1 MGTRESGAFLFGIY
15 ELYKDIALSTRR
27 KPCREH
33 EITEILSIFY
43 EKFLIKLRILLEN
56 ERKRSRDMKKRVL
69 KVLAVTI
76 IAICSFLLVA
86 CNSENYKSGGL
97 KKTTAVAPIV
107 YDVSEKESAVEKAAT
122 VDLSALSKE
131 VNADGATVLSNDV
144 TTITSA
150 GSYILTGAYAGIT
163 VSVGNGETAHLFL
176 NNATISGGA
185 GIAISNTNKKST
197 LIITA
202 CENTENEVASKGDDV
217 NAIHVKG
224 TLKINGT
231 GTIKVSAKK
240 NGIKVSKGLSIAD
253 STINLTAG
261 NHALS
266 ARFIEAENAKINV
279 LSAGKDALNAECDD
293 ETQEFTLDEGYVS
306 LKSSKVF
313 ASVSGDGI
321 QADTFVYITGGS
333 VDIKTAATFV
343 SYSAESM
350 ATYDLSE
357 DDFRYTKSGDT
368 YKKIDDVASNGA
380 RYAMIQSAKGIKCGE
395 IKYEIDGTEY
405 AVTKNSN
412 YFIVIDGARV
422 KINSSDD
429 AIHTNSGNVLIKGG
443 TLDLTTLDDGIH
455 ADELVKIDGGEITV
469 NGSYEG
475 IEGAYV
481 EIGGGTIYIT
491 ASDDGINAASD
502 DESVNEH
509 IIISGGTITVDAS
522 GDGLDSN
529 GTIYV
534 SGGTLIVYGPTTG
547 ADTGLDADGGI
558 LIDGGNVFVASSKE
572 MLEIPASNSKS
583 NVLVYGVNTVAA
595 GSEII
600 LTNADGGEMV
610 RITLKKQAQAI
621 ILSTPELATNGTYS
635 LYADENL
642 LASFSV
648 TETITAI
655 GVQSNGG
662 RGGQPAQPGGAQPGG
677 QGGNPPAPRN

>member
-1 MGTRESGAFLFGIY
+1 ML
-15 ELYKDIALSTRR
+15 K
-27 KPCREH
+27 
-33 EITEILSIFY
+33 
-43 EKFLIKLRILLEN
+43 N
-56 ERKRSRDMKKRVL
+56 ERKWSRDMKKTIL
-69 KVLAVTI
+69 KVLVVTI

-122 VDLSALSKE
+122 VDLSALSND

-163 VSVGNGETAHLFL
+163 VSVGDGETVHLFL
-176 NNATISGGA
+176 NNATISEGA

-202 CENTENEVASKGDDV
+202 CENTENEVASKGDGA

-231 GTIKVSAKK
+231 GTINVSAKK

-266 ARFIEAENAKINV
+266 ARFIETENAKINV

-293 ETQEFTLDEGYVS
+293 KTQEFTLDEGYVS
-306 LKSSKVF
+306 LKSSEVF

-333 VDIKTAATFV
+333 VDIKTLATFV

-350 ATYDLSE
+350 ATYNLTE
-357 DDFRYTKSGDT
+357 DDFRYIKSGDT
-368 YKKIDDVASNGA
+368 YKKIDDVATKGA

-583 NVLVYGVNTVAA
+583 NVLVYGANTVPA

-655 GVQSNGG
+655 GVRSNG
-662 RGGQPAQPGGAQPGG
+662 R

>member
-1 MGTRESGAFLFGIY
+1 
-15 ELYKDIALSTRR
+15 
-27 KPCREH
+27 
-33 EITEILSIFY
+33 
-43 EKFLIKLRILLEN
+43 
-56 ERKRSRDMKKRVL
+56 MKKRIL

-76 IAICSFLLVA
+76 IAICSFSLVA
-86 CNSENYKSGGL
+86 CNSENDKSGGL

-107 YDVSEKESAVEKAAT
+107 YDVSEKESAVENAAT
-122 VDLSALSKE
+122 VDLSALSE
-131 VNADGATVLSNDV
+131 DVNADGAIALSNDV
-144 TTITSA
+144 TTITTA

-163 VSVGNGETAHLFL
+163 VSVGNGETVHLFL
-176 NNATISGGA
+176 NDATISGGA

-202 CENTENEVASKGDDV
+202 CENTENEVASAADDV

-306 LKSSKVF
+306 LKNSKVF

-333 VDIKTAATFV
+333 VDIKTSAMFV
-343 SYSAESM
+343 SYSEESM
-350 ATYDLSE
+350 AAYDLSE
-357 DDFRYTKSGDT
+357 DDFKYIKSGDT
-368 YKKIDDVASNGA
+368 YKKIDDVATKGA

-405 AVTKNSN
+405 VVTKNSN
-412 YFIVIDGARV
+412 YFIIVDGASV

-429 AIHTNSGNVLIKGG
+429 AIHTNSGNVLIKSG

-469 NGSYEG
+469 NSSYEG

-534 SGGTLIVYGPTTG
+534 TGGTLIVYGPTTG

-558 LIDGGNVFVASSKE
+558 LIDDGNVFVATTKE
-572 MLEIPASNSKS
+572 MIEIPASNSKS
-583 NVLVYGVNTVAA
+583 NVLVYGVNTVQA

-662 RGGQPAQPGGAQPGG
+662 

>member
-1 MGTRESGAFLFGIY
+1 ML
-15 ELYKDIALSTRR
+15 K
-27 KPCREH
+27 
-33 EITEILSIFY
+33 
-43 EKFLIKLRILLEN
+43 N
-56 ERKRSRDMKKRVL
+56 ERKRSRDMKKRAL

-107 YDVSEKESAVEKAAT
+107 YDVSEKESAVENAAT
-122 VDLSALSKE
+122 VDLSALSKD

-150 GSYILTGAYAGIT
+150 GSYILTGAYTGIT

-197 LIITA
+197 IIITA
-202 CENTENEVASKGDDV
+202 CENTENEVASKGDDA

-266 ARFIEAENAKINV
+266 ARFIETENAKINV

-333 VDIKTAATFV
+333 VDIKTSATFV

-350 ATYDLSE
+350 AAYNLSE
-357 DDFRYTKSGDT
+357 DDFRYIKSGDT
-368 YKKIDDVASNGA
+368 YKKIDDVASKGA

-395 IKYEIDGTEY
+395 IKYEIDDTEY

-455 ADELVKIDGGEITV
+455 ADELVKIDCGEITV

-522 GDGLDSN
+522 GDGIDSN

-534 SGGTLIVYGPTTG
+534 TGGTLIVYGPTTG

-655 GVQSNGG
+655 GVRSNG
-662 RGGQPAQPGGAQPGG
+662 R

>member
-1 MGTRESGAFLFGIY
+1 ML
-15 ELYKDIALSTRR
+15 K
-27 KPCREH
+27 
-33 EITEILSIFY
+33 
-43 EKFLIKLRILLEN
+43 N
-56 ERKRSRDMKKRVL
+56 ERKWSRDMKKRIL
-69 KVLAVTI
+69 KVLAVTVF
-76 IAICSFLLVA
+76 AICSFSLVA
-86 CNSENYKSGGL
+86 CNSETYKSGGL

-107 YDVSEKESAVEKAAT
+107 YDVSEKESAVENAAT
-122 VDLSALSKE
+122 VDLSALSE
-131 VNADGATVLSNDV
+131 DVNADGATVLSNDV

-202 CENTENEVASKGDDV
+202 CENTENEVASKGDDA

-368 YKKIDDVASNGA
+368 YKKIDDVASKGA

-405 AVTKNSN
+405 AVTKKSN

-481 EIGGGTIYIT
+481 EIGGGTIHIT

-534 SGGTLIVYGPTTG
+534 TGGTLIVYGPTTG

-583 NVLVYGVNTVAA
+583 NVLVYGVNTVPA

-655 GVQSNGG
+655 GVRSNG
-662 RGGQPAQPGGAQPGG
+662 R

>member
-1 MGTRESGAFLFGIY
+1 
-15 ELYKDIALSTRR
+15 
-27 KPCREH
+27 
-33 EITEILSIFY
+33 
-43 EKFLIKLRILLEN
+43 
-56 ERKRSRDMKKRVL
+56 MKKRIL
-69 KVLAVTI
+69 KVLAVTV
-76 IAICSFLLVA
+76 IAICSFSLVA

-122 VDLSALSKE
+122 VDLSALSE
-131 VNADGATVLSNDV
+131 DVNADGATVLSNDV

-163 VSVGNGETAHLFL
+163 VSVGDGETVHLFL

-224 TLKINGT
+224 ALKINGT

-240 NGIKVSKGLSIAD
+240 NGIKVSEGLSIAD

-266 ARFIEAENAKINV
+266 ARFIETENAKIDV

-343 SYSAESM
+343 SYGAESM

-357 DDFRYTKSGDT
+357 DDFRYIKSGDT
-368 YKKIDDVASNGA
+368 YKKTDDVASKGA

-481 EIGGGTIYIT
+481 EIDGGTIYIT
-491 ASDDGINAASD
+491 ASDDGINAASDDGINAASD

-534 SGGTLIVYGPTTG
+534 TGGTLIVYGPTTG

-583 NVLVYGVNTVAA
+583 NVLVYGVNTVPE

-655 GVQSNGG
+655 GVRSNG
-662 RGGQPAQPGGAQPGG
+662 R

>member
-1 MGTRESGAFLFGIY
+1 ML
-15 ELYKDIALSTRR
+15 K
-27 KPCREH
+27 
-33 EITEILSIFY
+33 
-43 EKFLIKLRILLEN
+43 N
-56 ERKRSRDMKKRVL
+56 ERKWSRNMKKRIL
-69 KVLAVTI
+69 KVLVVTI
-76 IAICSFLLVA
+76 IAICSFSLVA
-86 CNSENYKSGGL
+86 CNSENDKSVGL
-97 KKTTAVAPIV
+97 KKTTAAAPTV
-107 YDVSEKESAVEKAAT
+107 YDVSEKESAVENAAT
-122 VDLSALSKE
+122 VDLSTLSKD

-163 VSVGNGETAHLFL
+163 VSVGNGETVHLFL
-176 NNATISGGA
+176 NDATISGGT

-266 ARFIEAENAKINV
+266 ARFIETENAKINV

-293 ETQEFTLDEGYVS
+293 ETQEFTLNEGYVS
-306 LKSSKVF
+306 LKNSKII

-321 QADTFVYITGGS
+321 QADTFIYITGGS

-343 SYSAESM
+343 SYSEESM
-350 ATYDLSE
+350 AAYDLTE
-357 DDFRYTKSGDT
+357 DDFRYIKSGDT
-368 YKKIDDVASNGA
+368 YKKVADDVATKGA

-412 YFIVIDGARV
+412 YFIVIDGTRV
-422 KINSSDD
+422 KIDSSDD

-443 TLDLTTLDDGIH
+443 ALDLTTLDDGIH

-502 DESVNEH
+502 DESVSEH

-534 SGGTLIVYGPTTG
+534 TGGTLIVYGPTTG

-572 MLEIPASNSKS
+572 MLETPASNSKS
-583 NVLVYGVNTVAA
+583 NVLVYGVNTVQA

-655 GVQSNGG
+655 GVRSNG
-662 RGGQPAQPGGAQPGG
+662 R
-677 QGGNPPAPRN
+677 QGGNPPAPRKKH

>member
-1 MGTRESGAFLFGIY
+1 ML
-15 ELYKDIALSTRR
+15 K
-27 KPCREH
+27 
-33 EITEILSIFY
+33 
-43 EKFLIKLRILLEN
+43 N
-56 ERKRSRDMKKRVL
+56 ERKRSRDMKKTIL

-76 IAICSFLLVA
+76 IAICSLLLVA
-86 CNSENYKSGGL
+86 CNGENYKSGGL

-122 VDLSALSKE
+122 VDLSALSRE

-202 CENTENEVASKGDDV
+202 CENTENEVASKGDDA

-240 NGIKVSKGLSIAD
+240 NGIKVSEGLSIAD

-333 VDIKTAATFV
+333 VDIETAATFV
-343 SYSAESM
+343 SYGAESM
-350 ATYDLSE
+350 ATYNLSE
-357 DDFRYTKSGDT
+357 DDFRYIKSGDT
-368 YKKIDDVASNGA
+368 YKKIDDVASKGA

-502 DESVNEH
+502 DESVSEH

-534 SGGTLIVYGPTTG
+534 TGGTLIVYGPTTG

-558 LIDGGNVFVASSKE
+558 LIDGGNVFVATSKE
-572 MLEIPASNSKS
+572 MIEIPASNSKS
-583 NVLVYGVNTVAA
+583 NVLVYGVNTVQA

-648 TETITAI
+648 TDTITAI
-655 GVQSNGG
+655 GVRSNG
-662 RGGQPAQPGGAQPGG
+662 R
-677 QGGNPPAPRN
+677 QGGNPPAPRK

>member
-1 MGTRESGAFLFGIY
+1 ML
-15 ELYKDIALSTRR
+15 K
-27 KPCREH
+27 
-33 EITEILSIFY
+33 
-43 EKFLIKLRILLEN
+43 N
-56 ERKRSRDMKKRVL
+56 ERKWSRNMKKRIL
-69 KVLAVTI
+69 KVLVVTI
-76 IAICSFLLVA
+76 IAICSFSLVA
-86 CNSENYKSGGL
+86 CNSENDKSGGL
-97 KKTTAVAPIV
+97 KKTTAVAPTV
-107 YDVSEKESAVEKAAT
+107 YDVSEKESAVENAAT
-122 VDLSALSKE
+122 VDLSTLSKD

-163 VSVGNGETAHLFL
+163 VSVGNGETVHLFL
-176 NNATISGGA
+176 NDATISGGT

-261 NHALS
+261 NHAL
-266 ARFIEAENAKINV
+266 
-279 LSAGKDALNAECDD
+279 NAECDD

-333 VDIKTAATFV
+333 VDIETSATFV

-357 DDFRYTKSGDT
+357 DDFRYIKSGDT
-368 YKKIDDVASNGA
+368 YKKVADDVASKGA

-405 AVTKNSN
+405 AVTENTN
-412 YFIVIDGARV
+412 YFIIVDGARV
-422 KINSSDD
+422 KIDSSDD

-534 SGGTLIVYGPTTG
+534 TGGTLIVYGPTTG

-558 LIDGGNVFVASSKE
+558 LIDDGNVFVATTKE
-572 MLEIPASNSKS
+572 MIEIPASNSKS
-583 NVLVYGVNTVAA
+583 NVLVYGVNTVQA

-655 GVQSNGG
+655 GVRSNG
-662 RGGQPAQPGGAQPGG
+662 R

>member
-1 MGTRESGAFLFGIY
+1 ML
-15 ELYKDIALSTRR
+15 K
-27 KPCREH
+27 
-33 EITEILSIFY
+33 
-43 EKFLIKLRILLEN
+43 N
-56 ERKRSRDMKKRVL
+56 ERKRSRDMKKTIL

-86 CNSENYKSGGL
+86 CNSENYKSGRL

-122 VDLSALSKE
+122 VDLSALSKD

-150 GSYILTGAYAGIT
+150 GSYILAGAYAGIT
-163 VSVGNGETAHLFL
+163 VSVGNGETTHLFL

-253 STINLTAG
+253 STINLTVG

-279 LSAGKDALNAECDD
+279 LSAGKDALNAECDE

-321 QADTFVYITGGS
+321 QADTFVYITGGN
-333 VDIKTAATFV
+333 VDIKTSATFV
-343 SYSAESM
+343 SYGAESM

-357 DDFRYTKSGDT
+357 DDFRYIKSGDT
-368 YKKIDDVASNGA
+368 YKKVADDVATKGA

-412 YFIVIDGARV
+412 YFIIIDGARV

-502 DESVNEH
+502 DESVSEH

-583 NVLVYGVNTVAA
+583 NVLVYGANTVQA

-655 GVQSNGG
+655 GVRSNG
-662 RGGQPAQPGGAQPGG
+662 R
-677 QGGNPPAPRN
+677 QGGNPPTPRK

>member
-1 MGTRESGAFLFGIY
+1 
-15 ELYKDIALSTRR
+15 
-27 KPCREH
+27 
-33 EITEILSIFY
+33 
-43 EKFLIKLRILLEN
+43 
-56 ERKRSRDMKKRVL
+56 MKKRIL
-69 KVLAVTI
+69 KVLAVTV

-163 VSVGNGETAHLFL
+163 VSVGNGETVHLFL

-231 GTIKVSAKK
+231 GTINVSAKK

-266 ARFIEAENAKINV
+266 ARFIETENVEINV

-293 ETQEFTLDEGYVS
+293 ETQEFTLEEGYVS
-306 LKSSKVF
+306 LKNSKVF

-321 QADTFVYITGGS
+321 QADTFVYITGGN
-333 VDIKTAATFV
+333 VDIKTSATFV
-343 SYSAESM
+343 SYGAESM

-357 DDFRYTKSGDT
+357 DDFRYIKSGKT
-368 YKKIDDVASNGA
+368 YKKIDDVASKGA

-405 AVTKNSN
+405 AVTENSN
-412 YFIVIDGARV
+412 YFIVIVGARV

-443 TLDLTTLDDGIH
+443 ALDLTTLDDGIH

-583 NVLVYGVNTVAA
+583 NVLVYGVNTVQA

-655 GVQSNGG
+655 GVRSNGG
-662 RGGQPAQPGGAQPGG
+662 RGGQPGG

>member
-1 MGTRESGAFLFGIY
+1 ML
-15 ELYKDIALSTRR
+15 K
-27 KPCREH
+27 
-33 EITEILSIFY
+33 
-43 EKFLIKLRILLEN
+43 N
-56 ERKRSRDMKKRVL
+56 ERKWSRNMKKRIL
-69 KVLAVTI
+69 KVLVVTI
-76 IAICSFLLVA
+76 IAICSFSLVA
-86 CNSENYKSGGL
+86 CNSENDKSGGL
-97 KKTTAVAPIV
+97 KKTTAVAPTV
-107 YDVSEKESAVEKAAT
+107 YDVSEKESAVENAAT
-122 VDLSALSKE
+122 VDLSTLSKD

-163 VSVGNGETAHLFL
+163 VSVGNGETVHLFL
-176 NNATISGGA
+176 NDATISGGT

-266 ARFIEAENAKINV
+266 ARFIETENVKINV

-293 ETQEFTLDEGYVS
+293 ETQEFTLNEGYVS
-306 LKSSKVF
+306 LKNSKII

-333 VDIKTAATFV
+333 VDIETSATFV

-357 DDFRYTKSGDT
+357 DDFRYIKSGDT
-368 YKKIDDVASNGA
+368 YKKTDDVATKGA
-380 RYAMIQSAKGIKCGE
+380 RYAMIQSTKGIKCGK

-422 KINSSDD
+422 KIDSSDD

-443 TLDLTTLDDGIH
+443 ALDLTTLDDGIH

-481 EIGGGTIYIT
+481 EIGGGTIYVT
-491 ASDDGINAASD
+491 
-502 DESVNEH
+502 
-509 IIISGGTITVDAS
+509 
-522 GDGLDSN
+522 
-529 GTIYV
+529 
-534 SGGTLIVYGPTTG
+534 GGTLIVYGPTTG

-558 LIDGGNVFVASSKE
+558 LIDDGNVFVATTKE
-572 MLEIPASNSKS
+572 MIEIPASNSKS
-583 NVLVYGVNTVAA
+583 NVLVYGVNTVQA

-655 GVQSNGG
+655 GVRSNG
-662 RGGQPAQPGGAQPGG
+662 RQGGQPEQPGGGQPGG
-677 QGGNPPAPRN
+677 QGGNPPTPRN

>member
-1 MGTRESGAFLFGIY
+1 ML
-15 ELYKDIALSTRR
+15 K
-27 KPCREH
+27 
-33 EITEILSIFY
+33 
-43 EKFLIKLRILLEN
+43 N
-56 ERKRSRDMKKRVL
+56 EGKRSRDMKKRIL
-69 KVLAVTI
+69 KVLAVTV
-76 IAICSFLLVA
+76 IAISSFLLVA

-122 VDLSALSKE
+122 VDLSALSND

-185 GIAISNTNKKST
+185 GIAISNANKKST

-202 CENTENEVASKGDDV
+202 CENTENEVASAADDV

-231 GTIKVSAKK
+231 GTINVSAKK

-266 ARFIEAENAKINV
+266 ARFIEAANAKINV

-333 VDIKTAATFV
+333 VDIKTSATFV
-343 SYSAESM
+343 SYSEESM

-357 DDFRYTKSGDT
+357 DDFRYIKSGDT
-368 YKKIDDVASNGA
+368 YKKIDDVATKGA
-380 RYAMIQSAKGIKCGE
+380 RYAMIQSTKGIKCGE

-443 TLDLTTLDDGIH
+443 TLDLMTLDDGIH

-572 MLEIPASNSKS
+572 MLEIPASNSES
-583 NVLVYGVNTVAA
+583 NVLVYGVNTVPA

-655 GVQSNGG
+655 GVRSNG
-662 RGGQPAQPGGAQPGG
+662 R

>member
-1 MGTRESGAFLFGIY
+1 ML
-15 ELYKDIALSTRR
+15 K
-27 KPCREH
+27 
-33 EITEILSIFY
+33 
-43 EKFLIKLRILLEN
+43 N
-56 ERKRSRDMKKRVL
+56 ERKWSRNMKKRIL
-69 KVLAVTI
+69 KVLVVTI
-76 IAICSFLLVA
+76 IAICSFSLVA
-86 CNSENYKSGGL
+86 CNSENDKSGGL
-97 KKTTAVAPIV
+97 KKTTAVAPTV
-107 YDVSEKESAVEKAAT
+107 YDVSEKESAVEKAAA
-122 VDLSALSKE
+122 VDLSALSE
-131 VNADGATVLSNDV
+131 DVNADGAIALSNDV
-144 TTITSA
+144 TTITTA

-185 GIAISNTNKKST
+185 GIAISSTNKKST

-202 CENTENEVASKGDDV
+202 CENTENEVASKGDDA

-266 ARFIEAENAKINV
+266 ARFIETENAKINV
-279 LSAGKDALNAECDD
+279 LSAEKDALNAECDD
-293 ETQEFTLDEGYVS
+293 ETQEFTLNEGYVS
-306 LKSSKVF
+306 LKNSKII

-333 VDIKTAATFV
+333 VDIETSATFV
-343 SYSAESM
+343 SYSEESM
-350 ATYDLSE
+350 AAYDLSE
-357 DDFRYTKSGDT
+357 DEFRYIKSGDT
-368 YKKIDDVASNGA
+368 YKKTDDVATKGA
-380 RYAMIQSAKGIKCGE
+380 RYAMIQSTKGIKCGE

-412 YFIVIDGARV
+412 YFIVIDGTRV
-422 KINSSDD
+422 KIDSSDD
-429 AIHTNSGNVLIKGG
+429 AIHTNSGNVLIKSG

-469 NGSYEG
+469 NGAYEG

-491 ASDDGINAASD
+491 
-502 DESVNEH
+502 
-509 IIISGGTITVDAS
+509 
-522 GDGLDSN
+522 
-529 GTIYV
+529 
-534 SGGTLIVYGPTTG
+534 GGTLIVYGPTTG

-558 LIDGGNVFVASSKE
+558 LIDDGNVFVATTKE
-572 MLEIPASNSKS
+572 MIEIPASNSKS
-583 NVLVYGVNTVAA
+583 NVLVYGVNTVQA

-655 GVQSNGG
+655 GVRSNG
-662 RGGQPAQPGGAQPGG
+662 R
-677 QGGNPPAPRN
+677 QGGNPPAPRK

>member
-1 MGTRESGAFLFGIY
+1 
-15 ELYKDIALSTRR
+15 
-27 KPCREH
+27 
-33 EITEILSIFY
+33 
-43 EKFLIKLRILLEN
+43 
-56 ERKRSRDMKKRVL
+56 MKKRIL

-76 IAICSFLLVA
+76 IAICSFSLVA
-86 CNSENYKSGGL
+86 CNSENDKSGGL
-97 KKTTAVAPIV
+97 KKTTAVAPTV
-107 YDVSEKESAVEKAAT
+107 YDVSEKESAVENAAT
-122 VDLSALSKE
+122 VNLSTLSKD

-163 VSVGNGETAHLFL
+163 VSVGNGETVQLFL
-176 NNATISGGA
+176 NDATISGGT

-202 CENTENEVASKGDDV
+202 CENTENEVASAADDV

-266 ARFIEAENAKINV
+266 ARFIETENAKINV
-279 LSAGKDALNAECDD
+279 LSAEKDALNAECDD

-333 VDIKTAATFV
+333 VDIETSATFV
-343 SYSAESM
+343 SYSEESM
-350 ATYDLSE
+350 AAYDLTE
-357 DDFRYTKSGDT
+357 DDFRYIKSGDT
-368 YKKIDDVASNGA
+368 YKKVADDVATKGA

-412 YFIVIDGARV
+412 YFIVIDGTRV
-422 KINSSDD
+422 KIDSSDD
-429 AIHTNSGNVLIKGG
+429 AIHTNLGNVLIKGG

-455 ADELVKIDGGEITV
+455 ADELMKIDGGEITV

-502 DESVNEH
+502 DGINAASDDESVNEH

-534 SGGTLIVYGPTTG
+534 TGGTLIVYGPTTG

-572 MLEIPASNSKS
+572 MIEIPASNSKS
-583 NVLVYGVNTVAA
+583 NVLVYGVNTVQA

-655 GVQSNGG
+655 GVRSNG
-662 RGGQPAQPGGAQPGG
+662 RQGGQPEQPGGGQPGGQGGQPEQPGGGQPGG
-677 QGGNPPAPRN
+677 QGGNPPSPRN

>member
-1 MGTRESGAFLFGIY
+1 
-15 ELYKDIALSTRR
+15 
-27 KPCREH
+27 
-33 EITEILSIFY
+33 
-43 EKFLIKLRILLEN
+43 
-56 ERKRSRDMKKRVL
+56 MKKRIL
-69 KVLAVTI
+69 KVLVVTI

-86 CNSENYKSGGL
+86 CNSGNDKSGGL
-97 KKTTAVAPIV
+97 KKTTAVAPTV
-107 YDVSEKESAVEKAAT
+107 YDVSEKESAVENAAT
-122 VDLSALSKE
+122 VDLSTLSKD
-131 VNADGATVLSNDV
+131 VNADGAIALSNDV
-144 TTITSA
+144 TTITTA

-163 VSVGNGETAHLFL
+163 VSVGNGETVHLFL
-176 NNATISGGA
+176 NDATISGGA

-266 ARFIEAENAKINV
+266 ARFIETENAKINV

-293 ETQEFTLDEGYVS
+293 KTQEFTLNEGYVS

-333 VDIKTAATFV
+333 VDIETSATFV
-343 SYSAESM
+343 SYGAESM
-350 ATYDLSE
+350 AAYDLTE
-357 DDFRYTKSGDT
+357 DDFRYIKSGDT
-368 YKKIDDVASNGA
+368 YKKVADDVASKGA
-380 RYAMIQSAKGIKCGE
+380 RYAMIQSTKGIKCGE

-405 AVTKNSN
+405 AVTEKSN

-422 KINSSDD
+422 KIDSSDD

-443 TLDLTTLDDGIH
+443 ALDLTTLDDGIH

-534 SGGTLIVYGPTTG
+534 TGGTLIVYGPTTG

-558 LIDGGNVFVASSKE
+558 LIDDGNVFVATTKE
-572 MLEIPASNSKS
+572 MIEIPASNSKS
-583 NVLVYGVNTVAA
+583 NVLVYGVNTVQA

-648 TETITAI
+648 TDTITAI
-655 GVQSNGG
+655 GVRSNG
-662 RGGQPAQPGGAQPGG
+662 RQGGQPGGQPGG
-677 QGGNPPAPRN
+677 QGGNPSAPRN

>member
-1 MGTRESGAFLFGIY
+1 
-15 ELYKDIALSTRR
+15 
-27 KPCREH
+27 
-33 EITEILSIFY
+33 
-43 EKFLIKLRILLEN
+43 
-56 ERKRSRDMKKRVL
+56 MKKKIL

-76 IAICSFLLVA
+76 IATCSFLLVA

-122 VDLSALSKE
+122 VDLSTLSKD

-144 TTITSA
+144 TTITTA

-176 NNATISGGA
+176 NNATISGGE
-185 GIAISNTNKKST
+185 GIAISNMNKKST

-202 CENTENEVASKGDDV
+202 CENTENEVASKGDDA

-231 GTIKVSAKK
+231 GTINVSAKK
-240 NGIKVSKGLSIAD
+240 NGIKVSEGLSIAD

-266 ARFIEAENAKINV
+266 ARFIETENAKINV

-321 QADTFVYITGGS
+321 QADTFVYITGGN
-333 VDIKTAATFV
+333 VDIETAATFV

-350 ATYDLSE
+350 ATYNLSE
-357 DDFRYTKSGDT
+357 DDFRYIKSGDT
-368 YKKIDDVASNGA
+368 YKKIDDVASKGA

-443 TLDLTTLDDGIH
+443 ALDLTTLDDGIH

-583 NVLVYGVNTVAA
+583 NVLVYGVNTVPA

-655 GVQSNGG
+655 GVRSNG
-662 RGGQPAQPGGAQPGG
+662 R
-677 QGGNPPAPRN
+677 QGENPPAPRN

>member
-1 MGTRESGAFLFGIY
+1 
-15 ELYKDIALSTRR
+15 
-27 KPCREH
+27 
-33 EITEILSIFY
+33 
-43 EKFLIKLRILLEN
+43 
-56 ERKRSRDMKKRVL
+56 MKKRVL
-69 KVLAVTI
+69 KVLDVTI

-122 VDLSALSKE
+122 VDLSALSE
-131 VNADGATVLSNDV
+131 DLNADGATVLSNDV

-163 VSVGNGETAHLFL
+163 VSVGNGETTHLFL

-202 CENTENEVASKGDDV
+202 CENTENEVASKGDDA

-224 TLKINGT
+224 TLQINGT

-240 NGIKVSKGLSIAD
+240 NGIKVSKGLSIVD

-293 ETQEFTLDEGYVS
+293 KTQEFTLDEGYVS
-306 LKSSKVF
+306 LKNSKVF

-333 VDIKTAATFV
+333 VDIETAATFV
-343 SYSAESM
+343 SYGAESM
-350 ATYDLSE
+350 ATYNLSE
-357 DDFRYTKSGDT
+357 DDFRYIKSGDT
-368 YKKIDDVASNGA
+368 YKKIDDVASKGA

-395 IKYEIDGTEY
+395 IKYEIGGTEY

-443 TLDLTTLDDGIH
+443 TLDLMTLDDGIH

-572 MLEIPASNSKS
+572 KLEIPASNSKS
-583 NVLVYGVNTVAA
+583 NVLVYGVNTVPA

-655 GVQSNGG
+655 GVRSNG
-662 RGGQPAQPGGAQPGG
+662 R
-677 QGGNPPAPRN
+677 QGGNPPAPRK

>member
-1 MGTRESGAFLFGIY
+1 ML
-15 ELYKDIALSTRR
+15 K
-27 KPCREH
+27 
-33 EITEILSIFY
+33 
-43 EKFLIKLRILLEN
+43 N
-56 ERKRSRDMKKRVL
+56 ERKWSRDMKKRVL

-86 CNSENYKSGGL
+86 CNSENYKRGGL

-122 VDLSALSKE
+122 VDLSALSND

-266 ARFIEAENAKINV
+266 ARCIEAENAKINV

-293 ETQEFTLDEGYVS
+293 KTQEFTLDEGYVS

-333 VDIKTAATFV
+333 VDIETSATFV
-343 SYSAESM
+343 GYSAESM

-357 DDFRYTKSGDT
+357 DDFRYIKSGDT
-368 YKKIDDVASNGA
+368 YKKIDDVATKGA

-395 IKYEIDGTEY
+395 IKYENDGTEY

-443 TLDLTTLDDGIH
+443 ALDLTTLDDGIH

-481 EIGGGTIYIT
+481 EINGGTINIT

-529 GTIYV
+529 GAIYV
-534 SGGTLIVYGPTTG
+534 TGGTLIVYGPTTG

-583 NVLVYGVNTVAA
+583 NVLVYGVNTVPA

-655 GVQSNGG
+655 GVRSNG
-662 RGGQPAQPGGAQPGG
+662 R
-677 QGGNPPAPRN
+677 QGGNHPAPRK

>member
-1 MGTRESGAFLFGIY
+1 
-15 ELYKDIALSTRR
+15 
-27 KPCREH
+27 
-33 EITEILSIFY
+33 
-43 EKFLIKLRILLEN
+43 
-56 ERKRSRDMKKRVL
+56 MKKRIL

-76 IAICSFLLVA
+76 VAICSFLLVA
-86 CNSENYKSGGL
+86 CNGGNDKSGGL

-107 YDVSEKESAVEKAAT
+107 YDVSEKESAVEKAAA
-122 VDLSALSKE
+122 VDLSALSKD
-131 VNADGATVLSNDV
+131 VNADGATALSNDV

-163 VSVGNGETAHLFL
+163 VSVGNDETAHLFL

-266 ARFIEAENAKINV
+266 ARFIETENAKINV
-279 LSAGKDALNAECDD
+279 LSAEKDALNAECDD
-293 ETQEFTLDEGYVS
+293 ETQEFTLNEGYVS
-306 LKSSKVF
+306 LKNSKII

-343 SYSAESM
+343 SYSEESM
-350 ATYDLSE
+350 AAYDLTE
-357 DDFRYTKSGDT
+357 DDFRYIKSGDT
-368 YKKIDDVASNGA
+368 YKKVADDVATKGA
-380 RYAMIQSAKGIKCGE
+380 RYAMIQSTKGIKCGE

-443 TLDLTTLDDGIH
+443 ALDLTTLDEGIH

-469 NGSYEG
+469 NGAYEG
-475 IEGAYV
+475 IEGAHV

-502 DESVNEH
+502 DESVSEH

-534 SGGTLIVYGPTTG
+534 TGGTLIVYGPTTG

-558 LIDGGNVFVASSKE
+558 LIDDGNVFVATTKE
-572 MLEIPASNSKS
+572 MIEIPASNSKS
-583 NVLVYGVNTVAA
+583 NVLVYGVNTVQA

-655 GVQSNGG
+655 GVRSNG
-662 RGGQPAQPGGAQPGG
+662 R
-677 QGGNPPAPRN
+677 QGGNPPAPRK

>member
-1 MGTRESGAFLFGIY
+1 
-15 ELYKDIALSTRR
+15 
-27 KPCREH
+27 
-33 EITEILSIFY
+33 
-43 EKFLIKLRILLEN
+43 
-56 ERKRSRDMKKRVL
+56 MKKRVL
-69 KVLAVTI
+69 KVLSVTI
-76 IAICSFLLVA
+76 IATCSFLLVA
-86 CNSENYKSGGL
+86 CNGGNDKIGGL

-122 VDLSALSKE
+122 VDLSTLSKD
-131 VNADGATVLSNDV
+131 VNADGATVLLNDV

-163 VSVGNGETAHLFL
+163 VSVGNDETAHLFL
-176 NNATISGGA
+176 NDATISGDA

-202 CENTENEVASKGDDV
+202 CENTENEVASKGDDA

-266 ARFIEAENAKINV
+266 ARFIEAANAKINV

-306 LKSSKVF
+306 LKNSKII

-357 DDFRYTKSGDT
+357 DDFRYIKSGDT
-368 YKKIDDVASNGA
+368 YKKIDDVATKGA

-534 SGGTLIVYGPTTG
+534 TGGTLIVYGPTTG

-583 NVLVYGVNTVAA
+583 NVLVYGVNTVPA

-655 GVQSNGG
+655 GVRSNG
-662 RGGQPAQPGGAQPGG
+662 R

>member
-1 MGTRESGAFLFGIY
+1 MGTRKSGAFLFGIY
-15 ELYKDIALSTRR
+15 KLYKDIALPTRR

-43 EKFLIKLRILLEN
+43 EKFLIKLRLMLKN
-56 ERKRSRDMKKRVL
+56 ERKWSRDMKKRIL

-76 IAICSFLLVA
+76 IATCSFLLVA

-144 TTITSA
+144 TTITTA
-150 GSYILTGAYAGIT
+150 GSYILTGAYAGIA
-163 VSVGNGETAHLFL
+163 VSVGNGETVHLFL
-176 NNATISGGA
+176 NNATVSGGA

-202 CENTENEVASKGDDV
+202 CENTENEVASKGDDA

-231 GTIKVSAKK
+231 GTINVSAKK
-240 NGIKVSKGLSIAD
+240 NGIKVSEGLSIAD

-266 ARFIEAENAKINV
+266 ARFIETENAKINV
-279 LSAGKDALNAECDD
+279 LSAEKDALNAECDD

-333 VDIKTAATFV
+333 VDIKTSATFV

-357 DDFRYTKSGDT
+357 DDFRYIKSGDT
-368 YKKIDDVASNGA
+368 YKKIDDVATKGA

-429 AIHTNSGNVLIKGG
+429 AIHTNSGNVLIKNG

-481 EIGGGTIYIT
+481 EIGGGTIHIT

-534 SGGTLIVYGPTTG
+534 TGGTLIVYGPTTG

-583 NVLVYGVNTVAA
+583 NVLVYGVNTVPA

-648 TETITAI
+648 TDTITAI
-655 GVQSNGG
+655 GVRSN
-662 RGGQPAQPGGAQPGG
+662 GG

>member
-1 MGTRESGAFLFGIY
+1 
-15 ELYKDIALSTRR
+15 
-27 KPCREH
+27 
-33 EITEILSIFY
+33 
-43 EKFLIKLRILLEN
+43 
-56 ERKRSRDMKKRVL
+56 MKKRIL

-86 CNSENYKSGGL
+86 CNSGNDKNGGL

-122 VDLSALSKE
+122 VDLSALSKD

-144 TTITSA
+144 TTITTA

-163 VSVGNGETAHLFL
+163 VSVGNGETVHLFL
-176 NNATISGGA
+176 NDATISGGA
-185 GIAISNTNKKST
+185 GIAISNANKKST

-202 CENTENEVASKGDDV
+202 CENTENEVASAADDV

-231 GTIKVSAKK
+231 GTINVSAKK

-266 ARFIEAENAKINV
+266 ARFIEAENTKINV
-279 LSAGKDALNAECDD
+279 LSAGKDALNAECDNK
-293 ETQEFTLDEGYVS
+293 TQEFTLDEGYVS
-306 LKSSKVF
+306 LKNSKVF

-321 QADTFVYITGGS
+321 QADTFVYIAGGN
-333 VDIKTAATFV
+333 VDIKTSATFV
-343 SYSAESM
+343 SYGAESM

-357 DDFRYTKSGDT
+357 DDFRYIKSGDT
-368 YKKIDDVASNGA
+368 YKKIDDVASKGA
-380 RYAMIQSAKGIKCGE
+380 RYAMIQSTKGIKCGE
-395 IKYEIDGTEY
+395 IKYEIDDTEY

-547 ADTGLDADGGI
+547 VDTGLDADGGI

-583 NVLVYGVNTVAA
+583 NVLVYGVNTVPA

-655 GVQSNGG
+655 GVRSNG
-662 RGGQPAQPGGAQPGG
+662 R

>member
-1 MGTRESGAFLFGIY
+1 
-15 ELYKDIALSTRR
+15 
-27 KPCREH
+27 
-33 EITEILSIFY
+33 
-43 EKFLIKLRILLEN
+43 
-56 ERKRSRDMKKRVL
+56 MKKRIL

-86 CNSENYKSGGL
+86 CNSETYKSGGL

-122 VDLSALSKE
+122 VDLSALSKD
-131 VNADGATVLSNDV
+131 VNADGVTVLSKDV

-163 VSVGNGETAHLFL
+163 VSVGNGETVHLFL

-266 ARFIEAENAKINV
+266 ARFIETENANINV

-350 ATYDLSE
+350 AAYDLSE
-357 DDFRYTKSGDT
+357 DDFRYIKSGDT
-368 YKKIDDVASNGA
+368 YKKVADDVASKGA

-429 AIHTNSGNVLIKGG
+429 AIHTNSGNVLIKSGA
-443 TLDLTTLDDGIH
+443 LDLTTLDDGIH

-481 EIGGGTIYIT
+481 EIGGGTIHIT

-502 DESVNEH
+502 DKSVNEH

-534 SGGTLIVYGPTTG
+534 TGGTLIVYGPTTG

-583 NVLVYGVNTVAA
+583 NVLVYGVNTVPA

-655 GVQSNGG
+655 GVQSNG
-662 RGGQPAQPGGAQPGG
+662 R

>member
-1 MGTRESGAFLFGIY
+1 ML
-15 ELYKDIALSTRR
+15 K
-27 KPCREH
+27 
-33 EITEILSIFY
+33 
-43 EKFLIKLRILLEN
+43 N
-56 ERKRSRDMKKRVL
+56 ERKWSRDMKKRVL
-69 KVLAVTI
+69 KVLSVTI
-76 IAICSFLLVA
+76 IATCSFLLVA
-86 CNSENYKSGGL
+86 CNSENYKSGRL

-122 VDLSALSKE
+122 VDLSALTKD

-144 TTITSA
+144 TTITTA

-202 CENTENEVASKGDDV
+202 CENTENEVASKGDDA

-266 ARFIEAENAKINV
+266 ARFIEAGNAKINV

-306 LKSSKVF
+306 LKSCKVF

-333 VDIKTAATFV
+333 VDIETAATFV
-343 SYSAESM
+343 SYGAESM

-357 DDFRYTKSGDT
+357 DDFRYIKSGDT
-368 YKKIDDVASNGA
+368 YKKIDDVASKGA

-405 AVTKNSN
+405 AVTENSN

-422 KINSSDD
+422 KIDSSDD
-429 AIHTNSGNVLIKGG
+429 AIHTNSGNVLIKSG

-455 ADELVKIDGGEITV
+455 ADELVKIDDGEITV
-469 NGSYEG
+469 NGAYEG

-481 EIGGGTIYIT
+481 EIGGGMIYIT

-583 NVLVYGVNTVAA
+583 NVLVYGVNTVQA

-655 GVQSNGG
+655 GVRSNG
-662 RGGQPAQPGGAQPGG
+662 R
-677 QGGNPPAPRN
+677 QGGNPPTPRN

>member
-1 MGTRESGAFLFGIY
+1 
-15 ELYKDIALSTRR
+15 
-27 KPCREH
+27 
-33 EITEILSIFY
+33 
-43 EKFLIKLRILLEN
+43 
-56 ERKRSRDMKKRVL
+56 MKKRIL

-86 CNSENYKSGGL
+86 CNSEKYKSDGL

-107 YDVSEKESAVEKAAT
+107 YDVSEKESAVEKSAT
-122 VDLSALSKE
+122 VDLSTLSKD
-131 VNADGATVLSNDV
+131 VNADGATVLSNEV

-150 GSYILTGAYAGIT
+150 GSYILKGAYAGIT

-224 TLKINGT
+224 ALKINGT

-266 ARFIEAENAKINV
+266 ARFIETENANINV

-293 ETQEFTLDEGYVS
+293 EMQEFTLDEGYVS

-333 VDIKTAATFV
+333 VDIKTSATFV
-343 SYSAESM
+343 SCGAESM
-350 ATYDLSE
+350 AAYDLSE
-357 DDFRYTKSGDT
+357 DDFRYIKSGDT
-368 YKKIDDVASNGA
+368 YKKIDDVASKGT

-405 AVTKNSN
+405 AVTENSN

-443 TLDLTTLDDGIH
+443 TLDLTTLDDGIR

-534 SGGTLIVYGPTTG
+534 TGGTLIVYGPTTS

-583 NVLVYGVNTVAA
+583 NVLVYGVNTVPA

-655 GVQSNGG
+655 GVRSNG
-662 RGGQPAQPGGAQPGG
+662 R

>member
-1 MGTRESGAFLFGIY
+1 
-15 ELYKDIALSTRR
+15 
-27 KPCREH
+27 
-33 EITEILSIFY
+33 
-43 EKFLIKLRILLEN
+43 
-56 ERKRSRDMKKRVL
+56 MKKRVL

-76 IAICSFLLVA
+76 IAICSFSLVA
-86 CNSENYKSGGL
+86 CNSENDKSGGL
-97 KKTTAVAPIV
+97 KKTTAVAPTV
-107 YDVSEKESAVEKAAT
+107 YDVSEKESAVENAAT
-122 VDLSALSKE
+122 VDLSTLSKD

-163 VSVGNGETAHLFL
+163 VSVGNGETVHLFL
-176 NNATISGGA
+176 NDATISGGA

-202 CENTENEVASKGDDV
+202 CENTENEVASKGDDA

-253 STINLTAG
+253 STINLTVE

-266 ARFIEAENAKINV
+266 ARFIVAENAKINV

-350 ATYDLSE
+350 AAYDLTE
-357 DDFRYTKSGDT
+357 DDFRYIKSGDT
-368 YKKIDDVASNGA
+368 YKKIDDVASKGA

-405 AVTKNSN
+405 VVTKNSN

-534 SGGTLIVYGPTTG
+534 TGGTLIVYGPTTG

-558 LIDGGNVFVASSKE
+558 LIDGGNVFVATTKE
-572 MLEIPASNSKS
+572 MIEIPASNSKS
-583 NVLVYGVNTVAA
+583 NVLVYGVNTVQA

-648 TETITAI
+648 TDTITAI
-655 GVQSNGG
+655 GVRSNGG
-662 RGGQPAQPGGAQPGG
+662 QGGQPGGQPGG

>member
-1 MGTRESGAFLFGIY
+1 ML
-15 ELYKDIALSTRR
+15 K
-27 KPCREH
+27 
-33 EITEILSIFY
+33 
-43 EKFLIKLRILLEN
+43 N
-56 ERKRSRDMKKRVL
+56 EGERSRDMKKRIL
-69 KVLAVTI
+69 KVLAVTV

-86 CNSENYKSGGL
+86 CNSENYKSGRL

-107 YDVSEKESAVEKAAT
+107 YDVSEKERAVEKAAT
-122 VDLSALSKE
+122 VDLSALSKD

-144 TTITSA
+144 TTITTA

-202 CENTENEVASKGDDV
+202 CENTENEVASKGDDA

-279 LSAGKDALNAECDD
+279 LSAGKDALNAECD
-293 ETQEFTLDEGYVS
+293 EKTQEFTLDEGYVS
-306 LKSSKVF
+306 LKNSKVF

-357 DDFRYTKSGDT
+357 DDFRYIKSGDT
-368 YKKIDDVASNGA
+368 YKKIDDVASKGA

-429 AIHTNSGNVLIKGG
+429 AIHTNSGNVLVKGG

-455 ADELVKIDGGEITV
+455 ADELVKIDGGKITV

-583 NVLVYGVNTVAA
+583 NVLVYGVNTVPA

-648 TETITAI
+648 TGTITAI
-655 GVQSNGG
+655 GVRSNG
-662 RGGQPAQPGGAQPGG
+662 R

>member
-1 MGTRESGAFLFGIY
+1 ML
-15 ELYKDIALSTRR
+15 KN
-27 KPCREH
+27 
-33 EITEILSIFY
+33 
-43 EKFLIKLRILLEN
+43 EKKW
-56 ERKRSRDMKKRVL
+56 SRDMKKRVL

-86 CNSENYKSGGL
+86 CNSETYKSDGL

-122 VDLSALSKE
+122 VDLSTLSE
-131 VNADGATVLSNDV
+131 DVNADGATVLSNDV

-163 VSVGNGETAHLFL
+163 VSVGNGETVHLFL

-240 NGIKVSKGLSIAD
+240 NGIKVSKGLLIAD
-253 STINLTAG
+253 STLNVTAG

-293 ETQEFTLDEGYVS
+293 KTQEFTLDEGYVS
-306 LKSSKVF
+306 LKESKVF

-333 VDIKTAATFV
+333 VDIETSATFV
-343 SYSAESM
+343 SYGAESM

-357 DDFRYTKSGDT
+357 DDFRYIKSGDT
-368 YKKIDDVASNGA
+368 YKKIDDVASKGA

-422 KINSSDD
+422 KIDSSDD

-534 SGGTLIVYGPTTG
+534 TGGTLIVYGPTTG

-583 NVLVYGVNTVAA
+583 NVLVYGVNTVPA

-600 LTNADGGEMV
+600 LTNADGGAMV

-621 ILSTPELATNGTYS
+621 ILSTPELATNGMYS

-655 GVQSNGG
+655 GVRSNG
-662 RGGQPAQPGGAQPGG
+662 R
-677 QGGNPPAPRN
+677 QGGNPPAPRK

>member
-1 MGTRESGAFLFGIY
+1 ML
-15 ELYKDIALSTRR
+15 K
-27 KPCREH
+27 
-33 EITEILSIFY
+33 
-43 EKFLIKLRILLEN
+43 N
-56 ERKRSRDMKKRVL
+56 ERKWSRDMKKRIL
-69 KVLAVTI
+69 KVLVVTI

-86 CNSENYKSGGL
+86 CNGGNYKSGGL

-122 VDLSALSKE
+122 VDLSALSKD

-253 STINLTAG
+253 STLNVTAE

-333 VDIKTAATFV
+333 VDIKTSATFV
-343 SYSAESM
+343 SYSEESM

-357 DDFRYTKSGDT
+357 DDFRYIKSGDT
-368 YKKIDDVASNGA
+368 YKKVADDVAIKGA

-405 AVTKNSN
+405 GVTKNTN

-429 AIHTNSGNVLIKGG
+429 AIHTNSGNVLIKSG

-583 NVLVYGVNTVAA
+583 NVLVYGVNTVPA

-655 GVQSNGG
+655 GVRSNG
-662 RGGQPAQPGGAQPGG
+662 R

>member
-1 MGTRESGAFLFGIY
+1 ML
-15 ELYKDIALSTRR
+15 K
-27 KPCREH
+27 
-33 EITEILSIFY
+33 
-43 EKFLIKLRILLEN
+43 N
-56 ERKRSRDMKKRVL
+56 ERKWSRDMKKRIL

-76 IAICSFLLVA
+76 IATCSFLLVA

-122 VDLSALSKE
+122 VDLSALSKD

-176 NNATISGGA
+176 NDATISGGA

-202 CENTENEVASKGDDV
+202 CENTENEVASKGDDA

-253 STINLTAG
+253 STINSTAG

-266 ARFIEAENAKINV
+266 ARFIETENAKINV

-333 VDIKTAATFV
+333 VDIKTSATFV
-343 SYSAESM
+343 SYGAESV
-350 ATYDLSE
+350 ATYNLSE
-357 DDFRYTKSGDT
+357 DDFRYIKSGDT
-368 YKKIDDVASNGA
+368 YKKIDDVASKGA

-405 AVTKNSN
+405 DVTKNSN

-534 SGGTLIVYGPTTG
+534 TGGTLIVYGPTTG

-583 NVLVYGVNTVAA
+583 NVLVYGVNTVPA

-655 GVQSNGG
+655 GVRSNG
-662 RGGQPAQPGGAQPGG
+662 R

>member
-1 MGTRESGAFLFGIY
+1 
-15 ELYKDIALSTRR
+15 
-27 KPCREH
+27 
-33 EITEILSIFY
+33 
-43 EKFLIKLRILLEN
+43 
-56 ERKRSRDMKKRVL
+56 MKKRIL
-69 KVLAVTI
+69 KVLVVTI
-76 IAICSFLLVA
+76 IATCSFLLVA

-107 YDVSEKESAVEKAAT
+107 YDVSEKESAVENAAT
-122 VDLSALSKE
+122 VDLSALSKD
-131 VNADGATVLSNDV
+131 VNADGATMLSNDV
-144 TTITSA
+144 TTITTA

-176 NNATISGGA
+176 NNTTISGGA

-202 CENTENEVASKGDDV
+202 CENTENEVASAVDDA

-357 DDFRYTKSGDT
+357 DDFRYIKSGDT
-368 YKKIDDVASNGA
+368 YKKIDDVASKGA

-429 AIHTNSGNVLIKGG
+429 AIHANSGNVLIKGG

-455 ADELVKIDGGEITV
+455 ADKLVKIDGGEITV

-534 SGGTLIVYGPTTG
+534 TGGTLIVYGPTTG

-583 NVLVYGVNTVAA
+583 NVLVYGVNTVPA

-655 GVQSNGG
+655 GVRSNG
-662 RGGQPAQPGGAQPGG
+662 R

>member
-1 MGTRESGAFLFGIY
+1 
-15 ELYKDIALSTRR
+15 
-27 KPCREH
+27 
-33 EITEILSIFY
+33 
-43 EKFLIKLRILLEN
+43 
-56 ERKRSRDMKKRVL
+56 MKKRIL

-76 IAICSFLLVA
+76 IATCSFLLVA
-86 CNSENYKSGGL
+86 CNGGNYKSDRL

-122 VDLSALSKE
+122 VDLSALSKD
-131 VNADGATVLSNDV
+131 VNTDGAAVLSNDV

-163 VSVGNGETAHLFL
+163 VSVGNGETVHLFL
-176 NNATISGGA
+176 NDATISGGA
-185 GIAISNTNKKST
+185 GIAISNANKKST

-202 CENTENEVASKGDDV
+202 CENTENEVASAADDV

-231 GTIKVSAKK
+231 GTINVSAKK

-266 ARFIEAENAKINV
+266 ARFIEAANAKINV

-306 LKSSKVF
+306 LKNSKII

-357 DDFRYTKSGDT
+357 DDFRYIKSGDT
-368 YKKIDDVASNGA
+368 YKKVADDVATKGA

-412 YFIVIDGARV
+412 YFIIIDGASV

-443 TLDLTTLDDGIH
+443 TLDLMTLDDGIH

-481 EIGGGTIYIT
+481 EIGGGTINIT

-502 DESVNEH
+502 DESVSEH

-583 NVLVYGVNTVAA
+583 NVLVYGVNTVQA

-655 GVQSNGG
+655 GVRSNG
-662 RGGQPAQPGGAQPGG
+662 R

>member
-1 MGTRESGAFLFGIY
+1 ML
-15 ELYKDIALSTRR
+15 K
-27 KPCREH
+27 
-33 EITEILSIFY
+33 
-43 EKFLIKLRILLEN
+43 N
-56 ERKRSRDMKKRVL
+56 ERKWSRNMKKRIL
-69 KVLAVTI
+69 KVLVVTI
-76 IAICSFLLVA
+76 IAICSFSLVA
-86 CNSENYKSGGL
+86 CNSENDKSVGL
-97 KKTTAVAPIV
+97 KKTTAAAPTV
-107 YDVSEKESAVEKAAT
+107 YDVSEKESAVENAAT
-122 VDLSALSKE
+122 VDLSTLSKD

-163 VSVGNGETAHLFL
+163 VSVGNGETVHLFL
-176 NNATISGGA
+176 NDATISGGT

-266 ARFIEAENAKINV
+266 ARFIETENAKINV
-279 LSAGKDALNAECDD
+279 LSAEKDALNAECDD
-293 ETQEFTLDEGYVS
+293 ETQEFTLNEGYVS
-306 LKSSKVF
+306 LKNSKII

-333 VDIKTAATFV
+333 VDIETSATFV

-357 DDFRYTKSGDT
+357 DDFRYIKSGDT
-368 YKKIDDVASNGA
+368 YKKVADDVATKGA

-405 AVTKNSN
+405 VVTKNTN

-422 KINSSDD
+422 KIDSSDD

-443 TLDLTTLDDGIH
+443 ALDLTTLDDGIH

-534 SGGTLIVYGPTTG
+534 TGGTLIVYGPTTG

-572 MLEIPASNSKS
+572 MLETPASNSKS
-583 NVLVYGVNTVAA
+583 NVLVYGVNTVQA

-655 GVQSNGG
+655 GVRSNG
-662 RGGQPAQPGGAQPGG
+662 R
-677 QGGNPPAPRN
+677 QGGNPPAPRKKH

>member
-1 MGTRESGAFLFGIY
+1 ML
-15 ELYKDIALSTRR
+15 K
-27 KPCREH
+27 
-33 EITEILSIFY
+33 
-43 EKFLIKLRILLEN
+43 N
-56 ERKRSRDMKKRVL
+56 ERKWSRNMKKRIL

-76 IAICSFLLVA
+76 VAICSFLLVA
-86 CNSENYKSGGL
+86 CNGGNDKSGGL

-107 YDVSEKESAVEKAAT
+107 YDVSEKESAVEKAAA
-122 VDLSALSKE
+122 VDLSALSKD
-131 VNADGATVLSNDV
+131 VNADGATALSNDV

-163 VSVGNGETAHLFL
+163 VSVGNDETAHLFL

-266 ARFIEAENAKINV
+266 ARFIETENAKINV
-279 LSAGKDALNAECDD
+279 LSAEKDALNAECDD
-293 ETQEFTLDEGYVS
+293 ETQEFTLNEGYVS
-306 LKSSKVF
+306 LKNSKII

-343 SYSAESM
+343 SYSEESM
-350 ATYDLSE
+350 AAYDLTE
-357 DDFRYTKSGDT
+357 DDFRYIKSGDT
-368 YKKIDDVASNGA
+368 YKKVADDVATKGA
-380 RYAMIQSAKGIKCGE
+380 RYAMIQSTKGIKCGE

-443 TLDLTTLDDGIH
+443 ALDLTTLDEGIH

-469 NGSYEG
+469 NGAYEG
-475 IEGAYV
+475 IEGAHV

-502 DESVNEH
+502 DESVSEH

-534 SGGTLIVYGPTTG
+534 TGGTLIVYGPTTG

-558 LIDGGNVFVASSKE
+558 LIDDGNVFVATTKE
-572 MLEIPASNSKS
+572 MIEIPASNSKS
-583 NVLVYGVNTVAA
+583 NVLVYGVNTVQA

-655 GVQSNGG
+655 GVRSNG
-662 RGGQPAQPGGAQPGG
+662 R
-677 QGGNPPAPRN
+677 QGGNPPAPRK

>member
-1 MGTRESGAFLFGIY
+1 
-15 ELYKDIALSTRR
+15 
-27 KPCREH
+27 
-33 EITEILSIFY
+33 
-43 EKFLIKLRILLEN
+43 
-56 ERKRSRDMKKRVL
+56 MKKRIL
-69 KVLAVTI
+69 KVLVVTI

-86 CNSENYKSGGL
+86 CNSENYKRGGL

-122 VDLSALSKE
+122 VDLSALSKD

-144 TTITSA
+144 TTITTA

-176 NNATISGGA
+176 NNTTISGGA

-202 CENTENEVASKGDDV
+202 CENTENEVASKGDDA

-224 TLKINGT
+224 ALKINGT
-231 GTIKVSAKK
+231 GTIKVSAEK

-266 ARFIEAENAKINV
+266 ARCIEAENAKINV
-279 LSAGKDALNAECDD
+279 LSAGKDALNAECDE

-333 VDIKTAATFV
+333 VDIETAATFV

-350 ATYDLSE
+350 ATYNLSE
-357 DDFRYTKSGDT
+357 DDFRYIKSGDT
-368 YKKIDDVASNGA
+368 YKKIDDVAIKGA

-405 AVTKNSN
+405 AVTENSN

-481 EIGGGTIYIT
+481 EIGGGTIYVT

-534 SGGTLIVYGPTTG
+534 TGGTLIVYGPATG

-583 NVLVYGVNTVAA
+583 NVLVYGVNTVPA

-635 LYADENL
+635 LFADENL

-655 GVQSNGG
+655 GVRSN
-662 RGGQPAQPGGAQPGG
+662 GG

>member
-1 MGTRESGAFLFGIY
+1 
-15 ELYKDIALSTRR
+15 
-27 KPCREH
+27 
-33 EITEILSIFY
+33 
-43 EKFLIKLRILLEN
+43 
-56 ERKRSRDMKKRVL
+56 MKKRVL

-86 CNSENYKSGGL
+86 CNGGNHKRGGL

-122 VDLSALSKE
+122 VDLSALSKD

-163 VSVGNGETAHLFL
+163 VSVGNGETTHLFL
-176 NNATISGGA
+176 NDATISGGA

-202 CENTENEVASKGDDV
+202 CENTENEVASKGDDA

-224 TLKINGT
+224 ALKINGT

-240 NGIKVSKGLSIAD
+240 NGIKVSEGLSIAD

-266 ARFIEAENAKINV
+266 ARFIKTENAKINV

-333 VDIKTAATFV
+333 VDIKTSATFV

-350 ATYDLSE
+350 ATYNLSE
-357 DDFRYTKSGDT
+357 DDFRYIKSGDT
-368 YKKIDDVASNGA
+368 YKKIDDVATKGA

-405 AVTKNSN
+405 AVTKNTN

-429 AIHTNSGNVLIKGG
+429 AIHTNSGNVLVKGG

-534 SGGTLIVYGPTTG
+534 TGGTLIVYGPTTG

-583 NVLVYGVNTVAA
+583 NVLVYGVNTVQA

-655 GVQSNGG
+655 GVRSNGK
-662 RGGQPAQPGGAQPGG
+662 

>member
-1 MGTRESGAFLFGIY
+1 
-15 ELYKDIALSTRR
+15 
-27 KPCREH
+27 
-33 EITEILSIFY
+33 
-43 EKFLIKLRILLEN
+43 
-56 ERKRSRDMKKRVL
+56 MKKRIL

-86 CNSENYKSGGL
+86 CNGENDKRGGL

-107 YDVSEKESAVEKAAT
+107 YDVSEKERAVEKAAT
-122 VDLSALSKE
+122 VDLSALSKD

-144 TTITSA
+144 TTITNA

-163 VSVGNGETAHLFL
+163 VSVGNGETVHLFL
-176 NNATISGGA
+176 NDATISGGA

-202 CENTENEVASKGDDV
+202 CENTENEVASKGDNA
-217 NAIHVKG
+217 NAIHIKG

-240 NGIKVSKGLSIAD
+240 NGIKVSEGLSIAD

-266 ARFIEAENAKINV
+266 ARFIEAENTKINV

-306 LKSSKVF
+306 LKNSKVV

-333 VDIKTAATFV
+333 VDIKTSATFV

-357 DDFRYTKSGDT
+357 DDFRYIKSGDT
-368 YKKIDDVASNGA
+368 YKKIDDVAIKGT
-380 RYAMIQSAKGIKCGE
+380 RYAMIQSAKGIKCGA

-405 AVTKNSN
+405 AVTGNSN

-429 AIHTNSGNVLIKGG
+429 AIHTNSGNVLVKGG

-469 NGSYEG
+469 NGAYEG

-534 SGGTLIVYGPTTG
+534 TGGTLIVYGPTTG

-583 NVLVYGVNTVAA
+583 NVLVYGVNTVPA

-655 GVQSNGG
+655 GVRSNG
-662 RGGQPAQPGGAQPGG
+662 RQGGQPAQPGGAQPGR
-677 QGGNPPAPRN
+677 QGGNPPAPRNEHRSQSIIP

>member
-1 MGTRESGAFLFGIY
+1 ML
-15 ELYKDIALSTRR
+15 K
-27 KPCREH
+27 
-33 EITEILSIFY
+33 
-43 EKFLIKLRILLEN
+43 N
-56 ERKRSRDMKKRVL
+56 ERKWSRDMKKRIL

-86 CNSENYKSGGL
+86 CNGENYKSDRL

-122 VDLSALSKE
+122 VDLSTLSKD

-144 TTITSA
+144 TTITTA

-163 VSVGNGETAHLFL
+163 VSVGNGEKVHLFL
-176 NNATISGGA
+176 NNATISEGA

-357 DDFRYTKSGDT
+357 DDFRYIKSGDT
-368 YKKIDDVASNGA
+368 YKKVADDVASKGA

-429 AIHTNSGNVLIKGG
+429 AIHTNSGNVLIKSG

-481 EIGGGTIYIT
+481 EIGGGTIHIT

-534 SGGTLIVYGPTTG
+534 TGGTLIVYGPTTG

-583 NVLVYGVNTVAA
+583 NVLVYGVNTVQA

-655 GVQSNGG
+655 GVRSNG
-662 RGGQPAQPGGAQPGG
+662 R

>member
-1 MGTRESGAFLFGIY
+1 
-15 ELYKDIALSTRR
+15 
-27 KPCREH
+27 
-33 EITEILSIFY
+33 
-43 EKFLIKLRILLEN
+43 
-56 ERKRSRDMKKRVL
+56 MKKRIL
-69 KVLAVTI
+69 KVLAVTV

-86 CNSENYKSGGL
+86 CNGENYKSGGL

-122 VDLSALSKE
+122 VDLSALSKD

-144 TTITSA
+144 TTITTA

-176 NNATISGGA
+176 NDATISGGA
-185 GIAISNTNKKST
+185 GIAISNANKKST

-202 CENTENEVASKGDDV
+202 CENTENEVASKGDDA

-343 SYSAESM
+343 RYGAESM

-357 DDFRYTKSGDT
+357 DDFRYIKSGDT
-368 YKKIDDVASNGA
+368 YKKIDDVASKGA

-405 AVTKNSN
+405 TVTNNSN

-469 NGSYEG
+469 NGAYEG

-481 EIGGGTIYIT
+481 EIGGGTIHIT

-583 NVLVYGVNTVAA
+583 NVLVYGANTVPA

-655 GVQSNGG
+655 GVRSNG
-662 RGGQPAQPGGAQPGG
+662 R
-677 QGGNPPAPRN
+677 QGGNPPAPRK